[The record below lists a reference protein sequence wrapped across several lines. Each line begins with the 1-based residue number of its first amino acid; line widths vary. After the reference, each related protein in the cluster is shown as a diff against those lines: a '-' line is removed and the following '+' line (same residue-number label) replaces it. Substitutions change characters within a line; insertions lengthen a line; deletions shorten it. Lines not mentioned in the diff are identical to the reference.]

1 MQVKGIS
8 YQDFSLASPEDSPK
22 GTPKDTSDE
31 EKQMPESGGSIDT
44 NHETS
49 FATVPAEQPIMDE
62 ASGDTPNIGNETS
75 SETNAEGE
83 DGWQSV
89 QRPRSAGSYGR
100 RIRQRRASISKV
112 YAYQKKDV
120 DTELDY
126 NQVKNTYQNS
136 RYYMVK
142 RCTISAGST
151 DYHVTSSSPGTK
163 FGRRIVKA
171 VTYRVKSVPSAKTG
185 TKLEAGTISAP
196 NDTSPVSQSKSVVSL
211 GKSLSYKEVAL
222 APPGTIAKLQV
233 TVFQNDI
240 PDNQQPDV
248 RELEVE
254 TNEPSE
260 SMDLMITEAA
270 NINAEEK
277 KISISDSKDDLKDE
291 VEVIDKKEETQS
303 GDAIRDIPSEIV
315 SESVEAVEPCGAEVQ
330 ELVQGDVKMDGGPNS
345 TDPPYK
351 ELPEDSSS
359 SERNENSIS
368 TLQGVENLKDKLS
381 VLNSGDT
388 RELPNKKLSASAAP
402 FNPSPAVSRSPP
414 VAMNITL
421 PSGPGAVS
429 AVSAWPLNM
438 TLHPGSATVLP
449 AVNPMCSSPHHPYP
463 SPPPTPNMMHPLT
476 FLYPSY
482 TQPQAIP
489 TSNFPVTSSPFH
501 PNHFAWQCNMNP
513 NASEFMSGTVWPG
526 CHPMEF
532 SIIPPVIEPISDPIL
547 EPKVQSGNSEVPTSS
562 PIPPEDISNGGET
575 IKEVNILESEA
586 MGNANTIPVV
596 GTENGKEIAHPDPC
610 TVESSGKEQ
619 LGHSNSPNEYNGT
632 SNERKIDGEKTFSIL
647 IRGRRNRKQ
656 TLRMPISLLNRPYG
670 SQSFKVI
677 YNRVV
682 RGSDVPKS
690 NCNSLREESTA
701 GAV

>member
-1 MQVKGIS
+1 MS
-8 YQDFSLASPEDSPK
+8 
-22 GTPKDTSDE
+22 KDNSDE
-31 EKQMPESGGSIDT
+31 ENQIPESGGSIET
-44 NHETS
+44 NHETRL
-49 FATVPAEQPIMDE
+49 APLPAEQPVMDE

-89 QRPRSAGSYGR
+89 QRLRSAGSHGR

-112 YAYQKKDV
+112 YTYQKKDM
-120 DTELDY
+120 DAELDY
-126 NQVKNTYQNS
+126 SQVKNTYQNS
-136 RYYMVK
+136 RYYMLK
-142 RCTISAGST
+142 RRTVSAGST
-151 DYHVTSSSPGTK
+151 DYHFSSSSPGTK

-196 NDTSPVSQSKSVVSL
+196 NDMSPVSHRKSVVSL
-211 GKSLSYKEVAL
+211 GKSLSYMEVAL
-222 APPGTIAKLQV
+222 APPGTISKLQV
-233 TVFQNDI
+233 TVFQNDV
-240 PDNQQPDV
+240 PHNQQLEV
-248 RELEVE
+248 REPEVE
-254 TNEPSE
+254 TNEPNE
-260 SMDLMITEAA
+260 SMDLMITEAV

-277 KISISDSKDDLKDE
+277 KISISDSKDYLKDE
-291 VEVIDKKEETQS
+291 VEVIEKKEETQS

-315 SESVEAVEPCGAEVQ
+315 AESVESVEPCGAEVQ
-330 ELVQGDVKMDGGPNS
+330 ELARVDVKMDGGPNL
-345 TDPPYK
+345 TDRPNE
-351 ELPEDSSS
+351 ELPEDSSC
-359 SERNENSIS
+359 EPNENSIS
-368 TLQGVENLKDKLS
+368 VLQGVENLKDKPS

-388 RELPNKKLSASAAP
+388 RELPYKKLSASAAP
-402 FNPSPAVSRSPP
+402 FNPSPAIVRPPP
-414 VAMNITL
+414 VAMNIPL
-421 PSGPGAVS
+421 PSGPGAVP

-438 TLHPGSATVLP
+438 TLHPGPATVLP
-449 AVNPMCSSPHHPYP
+449 AVNPMCSSLHHPYP
-463 SPPPTPNMMHPLT
+463 SPPPTPNMMHPLP
-476 FLYPSY
+476 FIYPPY
-482 TQPQAIP
+482 TQPQVIP
-489 TSNFPVTSSPFH
+489 ASNFPVTSSPFH

-513 NASEFMSGTVWPG
+513 NGSEFMSGTVWPG

-547 EPKVQSGNSEVPTSS
+547 EPKVQSGNSDVLISA
-562 PIPPEDISNGGET
+562 PILPDDIGNGGET
-575 IKEVNILESEA
+575 IKEVNILASEA
-586 MGNANTIPVV
+586 VSDANTILVV
-596 GTENGKEIAHPDPC
+596 GTENGKEIVHSDPC
-610 TVESSGKEQ
+610 AVESSGKEQ
-619 LGHSNSPNEYNGT
+619 LDHSNIPNEYNGT

-690 NCNSLREESTA
+690 DSISLREESAA